1 MTKRDKI
8 FNAISALAR
17 QMFGN
22 GGGRVFLYGSQARN
36 DAGPK
41 SDWDLL
47 IITDDSVVTADNYLS
62 FAFPFAEIGW
72 YLDAQ
77 ITPLHFSQSQ
87 WDAQRDTNFYQNV
100 TAEAIR
106 L

>member
-47 IITDDSVVTADNYLS
+47 IITDDSVETADNYLS
-62 FAFPFAEIGW
+62 
-72 YLDAQ
+72 
-77 ITPLHFSQSQ
+77 LHSLLQK
-87 WDAQRDTNFYQNV
+87 
-100 TAEAIR
+100 
-106 L
+106 